1 MWLPSLRGAFLIFQ
15 GYYRSLSILARGE
28 MFDVSKE
35 SSAPENAPPLF
46 RQYLFTHSLTVVY

>member
-28 MFDVSKE
+28 MFDVFKE
-35 SSAPENAPPLF
+35 LSAPENAPPLF
-46 RQYLFTHSLTVVY
+46 RQYL